1 MISNFGAKP
10 NVHCTKVLNTNKL
23 QKQSIIIINII
34 NNLGIQNEPIK
45 AFATR
50 KSIWLAFLESCLML
64 DDANYHDDDSET
76 DAVMDYD
83 EDDLS
88 DNDDNGESRHGQF
101 RARLEIKSC
110 QFIDLSALGKICNTG
125 RKIKYFKVIKS

>member
-1 MISNFGAKP
+1 
-10 NVHCTKVLNTNKL
+10 
-23 QKQSIIIINII
+23 
-34 NNLGIQNEPIK
+34 
-45 AFATR
+45 
-50 KSIWLAFLESCLML
+50 ML

-88 DNDDNGESRHGQF
+88 DDHDNGESRHGQF

-110 QFIDLSALGKICNTG
+110 QFIDLSALGKICNIG